1 MGIHRSGGPSPEIGA
16 GVGVGAGHELTAMVI
31 YEAGHPPSSHFNL
44 AEPEKG
50 HPWQQEHSRHSG
62 VLNQQK
68 DVATALRAAPR
79 RGQALNKVREGLLT
93 EMLVW
98 HLCGREER
106 GKPRAVCSVAQ
117 ATVQLV

>member
-1 MGIHRSGGPSPEIGA
+1 M
-16 GVGVGAGHELTAMVI
+16 TATVT

-44 AEPEKG
+44 AEPEKD
-50 HPWQQEHSRHSG
+50 HPRQQEHSRHSG

-68 DVATALRAAPR
+68 DVTTALRAAPL

-106 GKPRAVCSVAQ
+106 G
-117 ATVQLV
+117 